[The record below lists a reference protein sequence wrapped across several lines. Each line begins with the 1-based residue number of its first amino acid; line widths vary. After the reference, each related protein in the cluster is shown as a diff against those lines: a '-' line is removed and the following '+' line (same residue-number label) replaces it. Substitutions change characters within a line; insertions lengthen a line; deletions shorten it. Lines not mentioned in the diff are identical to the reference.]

1 MRERIF
7 IAHRAPIPNGNQSLL
22 LSSSSQIKWRFDEAN
37 KWQLG
42 EQDGIEGDD
51 GWELG
56 EK

>member
-1 MRERIF
+1 MATNPSF
-7 IAHRAPIPNGNQSLL
+7 
-22 LSSSSQIKWRFDEAN
+22 QIKWRFDEAN
-37 KWQLG
+37 KWQSG